1 MTTHFGG
8 GQTDKAE
15 AALLAE
21 EHSAQLAAAA
31 AALWQQSDRVKALA
45 GRALL
50 GDVVAERDR
59 QVVAA
64 AEAAQ
69 VVRQHDAAFLVD
81 QRCRLE
87 VCPGCWQG
95 CSMNALPSKGVCGC
109 ARFMSRQGKTTH
121 KALLS
126 ACIHIM
132 PEHRRQLLWSSAR

>member
-1 MTTHFGG
+1 MSRCRVRARLSAKHRISVSLSVTTHFGG
-8 GQTDKAE
+8 RQTDKAE

-87 VCPGCWQG
+87 VCPGCWQ
-95 CSMNALPSKGVCGC
+95 SWSINALPSTGVCSC
-109 ARFMSRQGKTTH
+109 A
-121 KALLS
+121 
-126 ACIHIM
+126 
-132 PEHRRQLLWSSAR
+132 